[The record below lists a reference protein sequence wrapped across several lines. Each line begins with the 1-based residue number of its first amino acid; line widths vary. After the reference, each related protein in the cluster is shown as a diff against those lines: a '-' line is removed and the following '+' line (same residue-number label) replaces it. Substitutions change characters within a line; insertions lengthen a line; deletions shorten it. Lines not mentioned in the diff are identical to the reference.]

1 MSNLIN
7 DLIPLLGKT
16 QSINGKDVEDHRV
29 KLFLWM
35 VINDTEKR
43 NEYFIHGAGD
53 TWDESNPKTQYNN
66 RYLGKNWNYR
76 RDTEI
81 DLLIFDIASRVKD
94 IPEDDIKAA
103 LNNLANKKL
112 DYTAESIVKAL
123 FRNINN
129 NLVTD
134 KIPSPVNSFTLNNPE
149 TIENNLFSALNAP
162 GARIANFSNQE
173 GLEFTKE
180 YHSRRPLAFSYKIDE
195 FLARK
200 VLQDKSSAN
209 ISVGSTFLTDLD
221 SKLAAP
227 THEFYRKPED
237 LSKLWTKVTDAS
249 GNVLK
254 DSLGKDM
261 EIEVQR
267 GSQKMRDVTKDNTT
281 CHGHYVTTDGRET
294 CHKYLEEC
302 LNGNGIDKCRD
313 FMKNK
318 KFWGDGKGGAKSEV
332 NGMLPATAL
341 ATLEKFGFRQV
352 TVFDSVAKRNIF
364 KVESV
369 SSWLENLSKTI
380 TNLVEY
386 NAIKGNDNLIKYLS
400 LLEGKIN
407 SSPEILN
414 KGITASEGTQTFNPN
429 KFAGQFAAQVG
440 IKAKIPIEPMAGL
453 HKRLT
458 HTLNT
463 SGVIG
468 SPNKFI
474 IPVAINMRGGNDMVG
489 GDVSDYISN
498 LLLDDNKEAK
508 FVAFEYEN
516 MYNSYKNALKG
527 MNKTIDPTDDK
538 ELQKLITSFKNTEKK
553 AFVSLQL
560 IKKYIELMDV
570 FKYNDPRAVLTL
582 SNLDL
587 LVSTNKAQLE
597 KGTKKQENLTNALN
611 TSASVV
617 ENAVNVAKPASS
629 VQGSLTGLS
638 FSHDN

>member
-7 DLIPLLGKT
+7 DLIPLLGET
-16 QSINGKDVEDHRV
+16 QNINGNDVRDHRV

-35 VINDTEKR
+35 ISDDKNRKY
-43 NEYFIHGAGD
+43 NYWNHGNGWED
-53 TWDESNPKTQYNN
+53 SGIKNN
-66 RYLGKNWNYR
+66 ANRFLYGTLSHPSDR
-76 RDTEI
+76 RDIEI
-81 DLLIFDIASRVKD
+81 DLFVNDLAARFLNMND
-94 IPEDDIKAA
+94 EEIKS
-103 LNNLANKKL
+103 NLSKLVGKNL
-112 DYTAESIVKAL
+112 DYTAYFVLDGLFRTINGNSPKNMISGPINTFEKNTREKILSKLFGVQDLLKFINKDVKA
-123 FRNINN
+123 FM
-129 NLVTD
+129 D
-134 KIPSPVNSFTLNNPE
+134 
-149 TIENNLFSALNAP
+149 
-162 GARIANFSNQE
+162 
-173 GLEFTKE
+173 E
-180 YHSRRPLAFSYKIDE
+180 YHNRDPLAFSYKIDE
-195 FLARK
+195 FLARR
-200 VLQDKSSAN
+200 VLQDESTAN

-237 LSKLWTKVTDAS
+237 LSKLWTKEKV
-249 GNVLK
+249 N
-254 DSLGKDM
+254 GK
-261 EIEVQR
+261 EVEVEVQR
-267 GSQKMRDVTKDNTT
+267 GSQKMREVTKDNTT
-281 CHGHYVTTDGRET
+281 CYGHYVTNDGSET

-386 NAIKGNDNLIKYLS
+386 NAIKDNDNLIKYLS

-414 KGITASEGTQTFNPN
+414 KGITVSEGTQTFNPN

-611 TSASVV
+611 TLASVV

-629 VQGSLTGLS
+629 VQGSLTGSS